1 MAAKW
6 ENWEAV
12 ADAIERA
19 EGVELERIKV
29 RLLLQLAISGRE
41 ISAAC
46 RRLSL
51 IAPESGTPPVVIPMG
66 PIYKVGHG

>member
-6 ENWEAV
+6 ENFEELAE
-12 ADAIERA
+12 AIERA

-29 RLLLQLAISGRE
+29 RLLLQLAMSGIE
-41 ISAAC
+41 MCSAL

-51 IAPESGTPPVVIPMG
+51 IAPPAGGKVFVAGSGG
-66 PIYKVGHG
+66 IYRPGQG